1 MFVKFPYGV
10 NNYFLIYVR
19 NVTVYGQ
26 REHGSRKSYGIQHLF
41 VVRAYAAVCRLG
53 VQRFRI
59 IHHRFYT
66 VFQQSAPELVA
77 VIFRYGQRILV
88 IYVYSHA
95 VFMRQTYHFQITE
108 HIVIVSCRP
117 ASMENPFVDMRQFHA
132 QNSRLYSVETGIQTD
147 ILMTIFYALSMAC
160 KSVDLVG

>member
-1 MFVKFPYGV
+1 MSEMLPYMG
-10 NNYFLIYVR
+10 
-19 NVTVYGQ
+19 

-117 ASMENPFVDMRQFHA
+117 ASMGKSICRHEAISRAEQPPVQCRDG
-132 QNSRLYSVETGIQTD
+132 NSDRYTHDD
-147 ILMTIFYALSMAC
+147 ILC
-160 KSVDLVG
+160 SVHGLQEL